1 MKEYGTNVQKLVD
14 YILTVDDREKRTK
27 YAYIL
32 TELMRQVHPN
42 MRDAQDYSNKLWD
55 DLYIMSEFKLDVDSP
70 FAPPPI
76 DAVGKRPKYV
86 PYNMHNLKY
95 KHYGR
100 NIELLIEK
108 AVNEPNEDEQIVT
121 VAYLLRLMRSFY
133 TAWNKEIVEEAVIY
147 NQLDDLSKG
156 KLRKAIEYVK
166 NEGILENSPR
176 YNRPANAN
184 NRTNYTRNN
193 NLNNNPNNRNRM
205 NNGTRDNSGMRDKNS
220 QGQNRNYKPKI

>member
-1 MKEYGTNVQKLVD
+1 MKEYGTNVQKLVN
-14 YILTVDDREKRTK
+14 YILKIEDRDKRTK
-27 YAYIL
+27 YAYLLI
-32 TELMRQVHPN
+32 ELMRQVHPN

-76 DAVGKRPKYV
+76 DAVGKRPKFI

-108 AVNEPNEDEQIVT
+108 AVNEPNEDDKAVT
-121 VAYLLRLMRSFY
+121 VGYLVRLMRAFY
-133 TAWNKEIVEEAVIY
+133 TAWNKEIVEDAVIY
-147 NQLDDLSKG
+147 NQLNDLSKG
-156 KLRKAIEYVK
+156 ALKDTIEIVK

-176 YNRPANAN
+176 FNRSQNTGT
-184 NRTNYTRNN
+184 RTNFTRNN
-193 NLNNNPNNRNRM
+193 NTNNNTGNNQNNRNRP
-205 NNGTRDNSGMRDKNS
+205 NNGMRDRNNPS
-220 QGQNRNYKPKI
+220 QNRNFKPRV